1 MDFNYTDDQRMLSET
16 LNRFLEDN
24 YSHDHRMQAAE
35 SVHGYNTDTWQ
46 ELCELGIAGA
56 LLPESCGGYGGSG
69 FDISVV
75 FEALGRSLVV
85 EPFLSTAAICANLLN
100 DCNVGST
107 AQGNAS
113 SSAQA
118 DHSALVEKVI
128 AGEAT
133 LALACYEKNQ
143 RYTLT
148 SPECA
153 AEKQASGWSLSGA
166 KTMVM
171 NGDSAEYMIVTAR
184 SGTDADLAIFLVPKS
199 ASGLSI
205 TPYPTVDGGRACD
218 LQLDGVTLPDDAL
231 LYSGPEALNVLE
243 LAIARANIA
252 LSAEALGAME
262 TCKNMTVEY
271 LQTRKQ
277 FGVPIGKFQAL
288 QHRMVDVMIEIEQG
302 RSALIN
308 AAASLDDDRLSR
320 EKSVSALKNL
330 IGRAAR
336 LVAEES
342 IQMHGGIAMTWE
354 YSLAHYAKRLI
365 MIDHWFGD
373 TDYHLQRFINLS
385 SYTPIQQ

>member
-1 MDFNYTDDQRMLSET
+1 MNFNYTDDQRMLSES
-16 LNRFLEDN
+16 LNRFLDDN

-35 SVHGYNTDTWQ
+35 SENGFNPDTWR
-46 ELCELGIAGA
+46 ELCDLGIAGA

-85 EPFLSTAAICANLLN
+85 EPLLSSAAICANLLH
-100 DCNVGST
+100 DCSKQSN
-107 AQGNAS
+107 Q
-113 SSAQA
+113 
-118 DHSALVEKVI
+118 SALIEKTI
-128 AGEAT
+128 AGEAM

-143 RYTLT
+143 RYSVTN
-148 SPECA
+148 PECSA
-153 AEKQASGWSLSGA
+153 RKQSEKWQLNGA
-166 KTMVM
+166 KTMVL
-171 NGDSAEYMIVTAR
+171 NGDSAEHLIVTAQTADDGELALFLIPR
-184 SGTDADLAIFLVPKS
+184 GTK
-199 ASGLSI
+199 GLSL

-218 LQLDGVTLPDDAL
+218 LQLDNVEMAEDAL
-231 LYSGPEALNVLE
+231 LHRGAEALNILE

-252 LSAEALGAME
+252 LGAEALGAME
-262 TCKNMTVEY
+262 TCKEMTVEY

-288 QHRMVDVMIEIEQG
+288 QHRMVDVIIEIEQA

-308 AAASLDDDRLSR
+308 AAANLDDDRLTR
-320 EKSVSALKNL
+320 EKSISALKNL

-354 YSLAHYAKRLI
+354 YALAHYAKRLI

-373 TDYHLQRFINLS
+373 TDYHLQRYIELS
-385 SYTPIQQ
+385 SYDSVH